1 MEPGGPEEPPR
12 LLQLLRKL
20 KEVFDVCDEDADG
33 FIRVEHFVALG
44 LQFGQGD
51 EVRKEWLGR
60 ETIARWGRE
69 RGPAERPGALPDR
82 LLRKPDFCDLLFFRG
97 EPRFGLPFPGGPFL

>member
-60 ETIARWGRE
+60 RDTIARWGE
-69 RGPAERPGALPDR
+69 KVGGPAERPEAFPDR
-82 LLRKPDFCDLLFFRG
+82 LLREPDSLRSAVL
-97 EPRFGLPFPGGPFL
+97 